1 MTPAREIPAARR
13 PLAPRRESPLPF
25 RGFGAR
31 PAGGGGQR
39 DAQPSPHRTAR
50 PSLPHRGTA
59 RLGSALRG
67 RCGPAGSLQPPAPA
81 TAVGGA
87 ESERRFRAG
96 DSRPGADAHPKAAPR
111 PRVGGR
117 GEKEEEE
124 EEEDAAGGRG
134 GRGGRRGGEAR
145 PEGRAQGS
153 PADRDQVPP
162 LHRGVAGR
170 DALPAGGGAEPPQA
184 EGRHLEWGQPEPPRP
199 ARSLCSRPP
208 GLGDAALAAARGGR
222 GGPRAAPAPPAGRSA
237 REQRPEAGGRPGE
250 EAPGSPRRGRLSPPP
265 LPAAGQPQRSQPQRR
280 RAPAPP
286 ANGRA
291 GRARRGAASGRCF
304 KGARAA
310 NGSGRSRARR
320 ASCRH
325 LGRGAAGG
333 LRAAFRLFFCVF
345 SPLCLSPG
353 TCP

>member
-134 GRGGRRGGEAR
+134 GRRGGEAR

-265 LPAAGQPQRSQPQRR
+265 CRQPGSHSARSPSAAERR
-280 RAPAPP
+280 RRQPM
-286 ANGRA
+286 
-291 GRARRGAASGRCF
+291 
-304 KGARAA
+304 GARE
-310 NGSGRSRARR
+310 
-320 ASCRH
+320 
-325 LGRGAAGG
+325 GRGAAPPAAAASKG
-333 LRAAFRLFFCVF
+333 RA
-345 SPLCLSPG
+345 PLTEAVGVGRGARVAG
-353 TCP
+353 T